1 MAIATWAVEVKD
13 KNGLNKLIDKVQK
26 GEIEEIFLCQLS
38 QDGAVM
44 ENLKEGSLI
53 AIVSIKDNKLK
64 TPLVKLGQNVLL
76 DDLDDSYFDID
87 DEGAAL
93 KGVVYPE
100 SEDDELKMLE
110 GLAS

>member
-13 KNGLNKLIDKVQK
+13 KNSLNKLIEKVQK
-26 GEIEEIFLCQLS
+26 GEIEEIFLCQIS

-44 ENLKEGSLI
+44 ASLKEGSLI

-64 TPLVKLGQNVLL
+64 TPLVKFGQNVLL
-76 DDLDDSYFDID
+76 DDLDDSFFDID

-93 KGVVYPE
+93 KGVIYPE

>member
-13 KNGLNKLIDKVQK
+13 KNSLNKMIDKVQK

-38 QDGAVM
+38 QNGAVM
-44 ENLKEGSLI
+44 EHLKEGSVI
-53 AIVSIKDNKLK
+53 AIVSIKDKKLK
-64 TPLVKLGQNVLL
+64 IPLVKFGANVLL

-93 KGVVYPE
+93 KGVIYPE
-100 SEDDELKMLE
+100 SEEDELKMLE

>member
-13 KNGLNKLIDKVQK
+13 KNSLNKMIDKVQK

-38 QDGAVM
+38 EDGAVM
-44 ENLKEGSLI
+44 DNLKEGSVI

-64 TPLVKLGQNVLL
+64 TPLAKFGVNVLL

-93 KGVVYPE
+93 KGVIYPE

-110 GLAS
+110 GLS

>member
-1 MAIATWAVEVKD
+1 MAIATWAIEVKD
-13 KNGLNKLIDKVQK
+13 KNSLNKMIDKVQK

-38 QDGAVM
+38 QEGAVM

-64 TPLVKLGQNVLL
+64 TPLIKFGKNVLL

-110 GLAS
+110 GLS

>member
-13 KNGLNKLIDKVQK
+13 KNSLNKMIDKVQK
-26 GEIEEIFLCQLS
+26 GEIEEIFLCQIAE
-38 QDGAVM
+38 DDAVIKG
-44 ENLKEGSLI
+44 LKKGDLI
-53 AIVSIKDNKLK
+53 TIVSIKDNKLK
-64 TPLVKLGQNVLL
+64 TPLSKLGKNVLL

-93 KGVVYPE
+93 KGVIYPE

-110 GLAS
+110 GLA